1 MIKRLPMPKT
11 LRILPVLL
19 LVLLFSAC
27 RGGRGGRTPAAP
39 APKNF
44 PMVEVPSVYSANDER
59 LDYAAT
65 HFWDR
70 FFLEDGVT
78 DTALIRG
85 VPKDQVEQALSN
97 YILMLNS
104 EPKARAQAQVAA
116 FYQALEAAQRADTAS
131 TQYLQV
137 SRMVEHYLYD
147 PNSPF
152 RDEDL
157 FLPWVSGM
165 AASEFISED
174 DRPGYIYQA
183 RTCAMNP
190 YGTQAPDF
198 VFRDLRGRNHHLYEV
213 RAEYTLLFFS
223 NPGCASCQ
231 EIIDEVMGRPY
242 MEEYLRSGRVAV
254 VNIYSDEDLETWR
267 AYAPK
272 YPASWYSGYD
282 PALAIRDDRL
292 YVVRAIPSL
301 YLLDADKNILM
312 KDAPTERVLA
322 FLDTI

>member
-1 MIKRLPMPKT
+1 MINRLAMSKT
-11 LRILPVLL
+11 LRILAVLS
-19 LVLLFSAC
+19 LVLVFGAC

-44 PMVEVPSVYSANDER
+44 PMVEVPSVYGTPDDRVA
-59 LDYAAT
+59 YAAG

-70 FFLEDGVT
+70 FLREEGVT

-85 VPKDQVEQALSN
+85 VPRDQVEQALSN
-97 YILMLNS
+97 YILLLNS
-104 EPKARAQAQVAA
+104 EPKALAQQQIEQ
-116 FYQALEAAQRADTAS
+116 FYNALEAAQRADTAS
-131 TQYLQV
+131 TQYLQITGL
-137 SRMVEHYLYD
+137 VEHYLYD
-147 PNSPF
+147 PNSPY

-165 AASEFISED
+165 AASAFISED
-174 DRPGYIYQA
+174 MRPGYIYQA

-190 YGTQAPDF
+190 CGSQAPDF
-198 VFRDLRGRNHHLYEV
+198 RFLDLRGRSHHLYEV
-213 RAEYTLLFFS
+213 QAEYILLFFS

-231 EIIDEVMGRPY
+231 QIIDDVMGRPY
-242 MEEYLRSGRVAV
+242 MEEYLRTKRVAV
-254 VNIYSDEDLETWR
+254 VNIYIDEDLEAWR

-282 PALAIRDDRL
+282 PSLTIRDDRL

-301 YLLDADKNILM
+301 YLLDRDKCILM
-312 KDAPTERVLA
+312 KDAPTEKVLA
-322 FLDTI
+322 LLDTI

>member
-1 MIKRLPMPKT
+1 MLKNLRFLP
-11 LRILPVLL
+11 LLL
-19 LVLLFSAC
+19 LVLLAAC
-27 RGGRGGRTPAAP
+27 RNGRGTTSAAP
-39 APKNF
+39 APKPF
-44 PMVEVPSVYSANDER
+44 PMVEVPGVYSAGEDR
-59 LDYAAT
+59 LAYAAT

-70 FFLEDGVT
+70 FFREDGVT

-97 YILMLNS
+97 FIVLLNS
-104 EPKARAQAQVAA
+104 EPKAQAQSQVAA
-116 FYQALEAAQRADTAS
+116 FYEALETAQKADTAS
-131 TQYLQV
+131 TQYLQITDL
-137 SRMVEHYLYD
+137 VEHYLYD
-147 PNSPF
+147 PNSPY

-190 YGTQAPDF
+190 YGAQAPDF
-198 VFRDLRGRNHHLYEV
+198 VFRDLRGRAHHLYEV
-213 RAEYTLLFFS
+213 RGEYTLLFFS

-231 EIIDEVMGRPY
+231 QIIDDVMGRPY
-242 MEEYLRSGRVAV
+242 MEEYLRTGRVAV
-254 VNIYSDEDLETWR
+254 VNIYIDEDLEAWR

-282 PALAIRDDRL
+282 PTLTIRDDRL

-301 YLLDADKNILM
+301 YLLDRDKNSLM

-322 FLDTI
+322 LLDTI

>member
-1 MIKRLPMPKT
+1 MPKT

-27 RGGRGGRTPAAP
+27 RGGRTPAAP

-44 PMVEVPSVYSANDER
+44 PMVEVPSVYSTGDDRIA
-59 LDYAAT
+59 YAAT

-70 FFLEDGVT
+70 FLREDGVT

-97 YILMLNS
+97 YLLLLNS
-104 EPKARAQAQVAA
+104 EPKAQAQQQVES
-116 FYQALEAAQRADTAS
+116 FYNALETAQRADTAS
-131 TQYLQV
+131 TLYLQV
-137 SRMVEHYLYD
+137 TGLVEHYLYD
-147 PNSPF
+147 PNSPY

-165 AASEFISED
+165 AASEFVSED
-174 DRPGYIYQA
+174 MRPGYIYQA

-190 YGTQAPDF
+190 YGSQAPDF
-198 VFRDLRGRNHHLYEV
+198 RFVDLRGRSHHLYEV
-213 RAEYTLLFFS
+213 QAEYILLFFS

-231 EIIDEVMGRPY
+231 EIIDDVMGRPY
-242 MEEYLRSGRVAV
+242 MEEYLRTGRVAV
-254 VNIYSDEDLETWR
+254 VNIYIDEDLEAWR

-272 YPASWYSGYD
+272 YPRLWYSGYD
-282 PALAIRDDRL
+282 PSLTIRDDRL

-301 YLLDADKNILM
+301 YLLDADKHILM

-322 FLDTI
+322 LLDTI